1 MDVFRIHNRRY
12 NPLDGF
18 GAATVGGRWN
28 PVGLPA
34 IYASR
39 VYEGDLLEQ
48 LVHAASGQ
56 LPRDRVASR
65 IVIPDD
71 MEVPTVDVADHP
83 GWRDEVRSREIGGAW
98 VSSQRS
104 VALLVPSFV
113 AQPWGWNVVINPNHP
128 GFGRVVVVEVVD
140 VLWDPRVT

>member
-1 MDVFRIHNRRY
+1 M
-12 NPLDGF
+12 
-18 GAATVGGRWN
+18 GGRWN
-28 PVGLPA
+28 PVRLPA

-56 LPRDRVASR
+56 LPRDRVALR

-83 GWRDEVRSREIGGAW
+83 GWPDEVRSREIGGAW
-98 VSSQRS
+98 VGSQRS

-113 AQPWGWNVVINPNHP
+113 AQPWGCNIVINPIHP
-128 GFGRVVVVEVVD
+128 EFGRVVVVEVVD
-140 VLWDPRVT
+140 VFWGPRVT

>member
-12 NPLDGF
+12 HPLDGF

-28 PVGLPA
+28 PVRLPA

-39 VYEGDLLEQ
+39 VYEGALLEQ

-56 LPRDRVASR
+56 LPHNRVASR
-65 IVIPDD
+65 IAIPDD

-83 GWRDEVRSREIGGAW
+83 DWRDEVRSREIGSAW

-128 GFGRVVVVEVVD
+128 EFGRVVVAEVVD
-140 VLWDPRVT
+140 VPWDPRVT

>member
-1 MDVFRIHNRRY
+1 
-12 NPLDGF
+12 
-18 GAATVGGRWN
+18 VGGRWN
-28 PVGLPA
+28 PVRLPA

-104 VALLVPSFV
+104 VALFGAFLRGPALGMERRDQSQPSGV
-113 AQPWGWNVVINPNHP
+113 RAG
-128 GFGRVVVVEVVD
+128 GRCGGCRRTLGSAGHVSQFEGGVHGGGD
-140 VLWDPRVT
+140 S

>member
-12 NPLDGF
+12 DPLDGF
-18 GAATVGGRWN
+18 GAAIVGGRWN
-28 PVGLPA
+28 PVRLPA

-39 VYEGDLLEQ
+39 AYEGALLEQ
-48 LVHAASGQ
+48 LVHAASGR
-56 LPRDRVASR
+56 LPHNRVASR
-65 IVIPDD
+65 IIIPDD
-71 MEVPTVDVADHP
+71 MEVPTLDVADHP

-128 GFGRVVVVEVVD
+128 EFGRVVVVEVVD